1 MSALEIFDPRLLP
14 QSRSAWK
21 QCNGTYGAKE
31 MEVLCAEFGKVH
43 VTTPITIKQKQR
55 SACALSLTHEAV
67 VRASIVRHE

>member
-43 VTTPITIKQKQR
+43 VTTPITKQKQR
-55 SACALSLTHEAV
+55 SACALCPVPHSRGGGQGVNCEA
-67 VRASIVRHE
+67 

>member
-21 QCNGTYGAKE
+21 QCNATYGAKE

-43 VTTPITIKQKQR
+43 VTTPITKQKQR
-55 SACALSLTHEAV
+55 SASLTHEAV